1 MCKEITNSK
10 AIVLWGRENTGK
22 TTTLNLLIYKLINIG
37 ANVLSGNFSSTALI
51 NNYLTENHYAV
62 FEYDSK
68 KIAVI
73 TAGDNDKTLD
83 DYFSKIGY
91 DCDIYICASRTKGS
105 SCNYIKTLFS
115 DNNILWIEKYS
126 ATWNSKKIFSY
137 LKEFQYC
144 SNETQALDILKI
156 IHII

>member
-1 MCKEITNSK
+1 MCNEINNSK

-22 TTTLNLLIYKLINIG
+22 TTTLNLLVYKLINIG
-37 ANVLSGNFSSTALI
+37 ANVLFGNFSRTVLI

-83 DYFSKIGY
+83 DYFSKIDC
-91 DCDIYICASRTKGS
+91 DCDIYVCACRTKGC

-115 DNNILWIEKYS
+115 ENNILWIEKYS
-126 ATWNSKKIFSY
+126 VTGNSKNIFPC
-137 LKEFQYC
+137 LKAFQYC
-144 SNETQALDILKI
+144 ANETQAGDILKI
-156 IHII
+156 IHIL